1 MPNILIIEP
10 QVALAER
17 YQRVL
22 AKLGSVEVASGAQA
36 AIESADAKTPDIVIL
51 ELLLIDHSG
60 VEFLYEFRSYAEW
73 QSVPIIIL
81 SLLMP
86 SQLAKYQPSLNQ
98 LGVVKILSKADTSVA
113 ALRNSVASELQK
125 LTLTESQKF

>member
-113 ALRNSVASELQK
+113 ALRNSVANELQK